1 MANRNILL
9 LFCGLF
15 LLALIH
21 PSLQRGVYVPPGTGI
36 GPGGAGPGTGFFP
49 VGGYGG
55 GGRGV
60 GPGGLVPGGV
70 GHGGLGVGG
79 LGAGQGGKP
88 PKPDMKL
95 SKFGYDNFLHIIQ
108 VIFPLLFK
116 CTSTV
121 QQQVVMVDMVDM
133 VEELEAFSQELDR
146 RLLKEVQ
153 EDLCYH
159 MQDLLFLRWA
169 FQEGVLVVVSERK
182 LPKCQVSECRDFTK
196 VDWYLDK
203 DLVDVEFCLLEGQDK
218 QVKDR
223 LIKSVHMY
231 SVTGGRG
238 YGGPMQQGLFHGY
251 PLKSPK
257 VQGGYGTKSGGKQPL
272 GYGFGNGG
280 AGLPGGQGGP
290 VLRPGYPELGPVA
303 SPLLR
308 LKLPN
313 MVLAMLAMS
322 AMLAVLVVCIRG
334 RCQEVL
340 AVLVFSI
347 QGRCQEV
354 LAVLV
359 VCIHGRCQEVLA
371 MLAVLVVCIQ
381 GRCQEVLAMLVL
393 LVFSIHGRCQEE
405 LGPVASHL
413 LRLKPPNMV
422 LAMLAM
428 LAVLAVLVFSIHGR
442 CQEVLAMLAV
452 LGVLVFH
459 IQGRC
464 QEELGPVASQLLRL
478 KLPNMVLAMLAVLGV
493 LVFHIQGRCQEELG
507 PVASHLL
514 RLKLPNMVWVQLV
527 VLLALVD
534 CIQGNGQEA
543 LVDCIQ
549 GNCQEALVDCIQGNC
564 QEALVDCIQGKC
576 QEALVDCIQGNCQEA
591 LVDCIQGNCQEVKAV
606 QGVFQVVVQV
616 EEEFLDESHFY
627 QDMDG
632 MDLGLESNP
641 QSMEFQEELGQGL
654 YQEPEEYQQVPVI
667 YQEADN
673 TLLPQKLLN
682 MELREALEQGLF
694 QDGEEQEQFL
704 EFKEEP
710 EWGSYQEQEEYQQE
724 ASLGLALGGDQLL
737 QLQSLAL
744 AQMIMLLGCQQRMQV
759 LLELFNQVEQVLQ
772 YPLVLVQLAKASL
785 VLVKPEVDILI
796 GETTEFLMVLGDT
809 GHINMVMA
817 RVGCSIPLQVD
828 WEVLEVE
835 LNHPNQA
842 TVILEVAVF
851 ISQVALRDARANS
864 VGGGSRAH
872 QCDLD
877 KPRCYCMI

>member
-1 MANRNILL
+1 MWNGIRALTDYKSTNLL
-9 LFCGLF
+9 PSNDAELPDVLNQFFARFDTPGVES
-15 LLALIH
+15 APLIH
-21 PSLQRGVYVPPGTGI
+21 PPAEETTLVLQHHQVCMYHLVL
-36 GPGGAGPGTGFFP
+36 
-49 VGGYGG
+49 
-55 GGRGV
+55 
-60 GPGGLVPGGV
+60 GLDQE
-70 GHGGLGVGG
+70 
-79 LGAGQGGKP
+79 A
-88 PKPDMKL
+88 PDQEL
-95 SKFGYDNFLHIIQ
+95 DSF
-108 VIFPLLFK
+108 
-116 CTSTV
+116 
-121 QQQVVMVDMVDM
+121 QVVMVDM

-146 RLLKEVQ
+146 RLLKE
-153 EDLCYH
+153 
-159 MQDLLFLRWA
+159 DLLFLRWA

-203 DLVDVEFCLLEGQDK
+203 GLADVEFCLLEGQDK
-218 QVKDR
+218 QVKDQI
-223 LIKSVHMY
+223 IKSVHMY

-238 YGGPMQQGLFHGY
+238 YGGPMQPGLFHGY

-257 VQGGYGTKSGGKQPL
+257 VQGGYGAKSGGKQPL

-280 AGLPGGQGGP
+280 DGLPGGQGGP

-303 SPLLR
+303 SPLHR

-313 MVLAMLAMS
+313 MVLAIL
-322 AMLAVLVVCIRG
+322 AMLAVLVVCIQA

-347 QGRCQEV
+347 QGLCQEV

-359 VCIHGRCQEVLA
+359 VCIHGRCQEWGPVASHLLRLKLPNMVLA

-381 GRCQEVLAMLVL
+381 GRCQEVLAVLVL

-405 LGPVASHL
+405 LGPVASPL
-413 LRLKPPNMV
+413 LRLKLPNM
-422 LAMLAM
+422 
-428 LAVLAVLVFSIHGR
+428 
-442 CQEVLAMLAV
+442 VLAMLAV
-452 LGVLVFH
+452 LGVLVVC

-464 QEELGPVASQLLRL
+464 QEALAVLVLLVFSIHGRCQEEFGPVASPLLRL
-478 KLPNMVLAMLAVLGV
+478 KPPNMVLAMLAVLGV

-514 RLKLPNMVWVQLV
+514 RLKLPNM
-527 VLLALVD
+527 
-534 CIQGNGQEA
+534 GNGQEA

-564 QEALVDCIQGKC
+564 QEVWVWQGVLVVALEDS
-576 QEALVDCIQGNCQEA
+576 IQGNCQEA
-591 LVDCIQGNCQEVKAV
+591 LVDSVGRLGTGGFGGAGGVGAGGFGGFGGFGGVGTGGFGGAGGVKAV
-606 QGVFQVVVQV
+606 QGVSQVVVQV

-641 QSMEFQEELGQGL
+641 QSMEFQEEPGQGL
-654 YQEPEEYQQVPVI
+654 YQELEECQQVPVI

-704 EFKEEP
+704 EFKEEL

-724 ASLGLALGGDQLL
+724 ASLGLALSGDQLL
-737 QLQSLAL
+737 QLQRSAL
-744 AQMIMLLGCQQRMQV
+744 AQMVLLLGAHAYCRRGPAAHPV
-759 LLELFNQVEQVLQ
+759 VEQVLQ
-772 YPLVLVQLAKASL
+772 HPLV
-785 VLVKPEVDILI
+785 
-796 GETTEFLMVLGDT
+796 
-809 GHINMVMA
+809 
-817 RVGCSIPLQVD
+817 VGYSIPLQVD

-872 QCDLD
+872 QCDLN

>member
-1 MANRNILL
+1 MEE
-9 LFCGLF
+9 
-15 LLALIH
+15 
-21 PSLQRGVYVPPGTGI
+21 
-36 GPGGAGPGTGFFP
+36 
-49 VGGYGG
+49 
-55 GGRGV
+55 
-60 GPGGLVPGGV
+60 
-70 GHGGLGVGG
+70 
-79 LGAGQGGKP
+79 
-88 PKPDMKL
+88 
-95 SKFGYDNFLHIIQ
+95 
-108 VIFPLLFK
+108 
-116 CTSTV
+116 
-121 QQQVVMVDMVDM
+121 VVMVDMVDM

-203 DLVDVEFCLLEGQDK
+203 DLADVEFCLLEGQDK

-223 LIKSVHMY
+223 IIKSVHMY

-290 VLRPGYPELGPVA
+290 VLRPGYPVGTGVGPGGI
-303 SPLLR
+303 S
-308 LKLPN
+308 
-313 MVLAMLAMS
+313 LAQAKAAKYGVGNVGNVGGAGGLYP
-322 AMLAVLVVCIRG
+322 G
-334 RCQEVL
+334 QVL

-381 GRCQEVLAMLVL
+381 GRCQEVEY
-393 LVFSIHGRCQEE
+393 HGVGNVGAAGVQYPWQVP
-405 LGPVASHL
+405 GGVGTGGISPAQAKAAKYGSYV
-413 LRLKPPNMV
+413 
-422 LAMLAM
+422 LAM

-464 QEELGPVASQLLRL
+464 QEELEPVASQLLRL
-478 KLPNMVLAMLAVLGV
+478 KLPNM
-493 LVFHIQGRCQEELG
+493 ELG

-549 GNCQEALVDCIQGNC
+549 GNCQEALVDCIQGKC

-576 QEALVDCIQGNCQEA
+576 QEALVDCIRGNCQEA
-591 LVDCIQGNCQEVKAV
+591 LVDCIQGNCQEVWVWQGVLVVEEPVALEDSIQGNCQEALEDIIQGNCQEALEDSIQGNCQEALEDSIQGNCQEALVDSFQGRCQEVKAV

-641 QSMEFQEELGQGL
+641 QSME
-654 YQEPEEYQQVPVI
+654 
-667 YQEADN
+667 
-673 TLLPQKLLN
+673 
-682 MELREALEQGLF
+682 LREALEQGLF

-704 EFKEEP
+704 EFKEEL
-710 EWGSYQEQEEYQQE
+710 EWGSYQEQEEYQQVLDTYKVDNTLLPQKLLNTE

-737 QLQSLAL
+737 QLQRAAL
-744 AQMIMLLGCQQRMQV
+744 AQMVMLLGYQFLV
-759 LLELFNQVEQVLQ
+759 VFFSPVVEQVLQ

-785 VLVKPEVDILI
+785 VS
-796 GETTEFLMVLGDT
+796 VLAQVAKHLNRTYRLLAEQEEQGS
-809 GHINMVMA
+809 HWQQEAIK
-817 RVGCSIPLQVD
+817 VGCSIPLQVD

-851 ISQVALRDARANS
+851 ISQVQFLWLLWSLVMEEATPNSTTKPKQRSTAHCRASLVQEEGELEEEEEESTEVALRDARANS

>member
-1 MANRNILL
+1 MTYCMHSRLYV
-9 LFCGLF
+9 
-15 LLALIH
+15 
-21 PSLQRGVYVPPGTGI
+21 SGVYVPPGTGI

-70 GHGGLGVGG
+70 GHGGLGVGR

-88 PKPDMKL
+88 PKPGYGNL
-95 SKFGYDNFLHIIQ
+95 GGGGGYGGGEFVSFGIKTEIAG
-108 VIFPLLFK
+108 
-116 CTSTV
+116 
-121 QQQVVMVDMVDM
+121 VVMVDMVDM

-146 RLLKEVQ
+146 RLLKE
-153 EDLCYH
+153 
-159 MQDLLFLRWA
+159 DLLFLRWA

-203 DLVDVEFCLLEGQDK
+203 DLADVEFCLLEGQDK
-218 QVKDR
+218 QVKDQI
-223 LIKSVHMY
+223 IKSVHMY

-238 YGGPMQQGLFHGY
+238 YGGPMQPGLFHGY

-257 VQGGYGTKSGGKQPL
+257 VQGGYGTKPGGKQPL

-290 VLRPGYPELGPVA
+290 VLRPGYPVGTGVGPGGISLAQAKAAKYGVGNLGNVGGAGGLYPGQVPGGVGGAGVQYPGPVPGGVGGA
-303 SPLLR
+303 GGLYPWQVPGGVGNVGGAGGLY
-308 LKLPN
+308 P
-313 MVLAMLAMS
+313 
-322 AMLAVLVVCIRG
+322 G
-334 RCQEVL
+334 QVL
-340 AVLVFSI
+340 AV
-347 QGRCQEV
+347 
-354 LAVLV
+354 
-359 VCIHGRCQEVLA
+359 
-371 MLAVLVVCIQ
+371 
-381 GRCQEVLAMLVL
+381 LVL

-405 LGPVASHL
+405 LGPVASH
-413 LRLKPPNMV
+413 
-422 LAMLAM
+422 
-428 LAVLAVLVFSIHGR
+428 
-442 CQEVLAMLAV
+442 
-452 LGVLVFH
+452 
-459 IQGRC
+459 
-464 QEELGPVASQLLRL
+464 LLRL

-514 RLKLPNMVWVQLV
+514 RLKLPNMVLAMLAVLGVLV
-527 VLLALVD
+527 VCIQGRCQEVLAVLVLLVFSIHGRCQEELGPVASHLLRLKLPNMGNGQEALVD
-534 CIQGNGQEA
+534 CIQGNCQEVLVDCIQGQEA

-564 QEALVDCIQGKC
+564 QEVLVDCIQGQEAMVDCIQGNC

-606 QGVFQVVVQV
+606 QGVSQVVVQV

-641 QSMEFQEELGQGL
+641 QSMEFQEEPGQGL
-654 YQEPEEYQQVPVI
+654 YQELEECQQVPVI

-682 MELREALEQGLF
+682 MELREALELGLF

-704 EFKEEP
+704 EFKEEL

-724 ASLGLALGGDQLL
+724 ASLGLALGENQLL
-737 QLQSLAL
+737 QLQRSAL
-744 AQMIMLLGCQQRMQV
+744 AQMVLLLGCQQRMQV

-772 YPLVLVQLAKASL
+772 HPLVLVQLAKASL
-785 VLVKPEVDILI
+785 LLVEQEEQGSHWQQEAIK
-796 GETTEFLMVLGDT
+796 GDT

-817 RVGCSIPLQVD
+817 R
-828 WEVLEVE
+828 
-835 LNHPNQA
+835 A

-872 QCDLD
+872 QCDLN